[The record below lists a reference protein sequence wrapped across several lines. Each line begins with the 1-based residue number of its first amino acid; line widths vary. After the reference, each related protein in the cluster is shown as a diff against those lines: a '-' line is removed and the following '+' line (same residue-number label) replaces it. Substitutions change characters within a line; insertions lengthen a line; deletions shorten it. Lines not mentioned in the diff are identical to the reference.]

1 MAPFALYIY
10 ISTCAH
16 IVGIFY
22 RIVVSALFL
31 YKGNLTCSSI
41 LLVNNL
47 DAINGELYGLINSDA
62 GNISVETG

>member
-10 ISTCAH
+10 LSTCAH
-16 IVGIFY
+16 FVGIFY
-22 RIVVSALFL
+22 RIIQSPLFL

-47 DAINGELYGLINSDA
+47 DAINGEHYGLINSDA